1 MGDVMEAA
9 EPAEVTN
16 TETAVVPYP
25 VEAAMEAVSAMM
37 TPVSA
42 AMTSVSAV
50 SAAVTAACGCD
61 GRRESNDRGSD
72 GKGDGRFSK
81 HRSVSCVGHP
91 PAAMLV
97 PAAEAKL
104 NIGSRMREVGA
115 VTAPYACF
123 RRRCQVGVS
132 K

>member
-1 MGDVMEAA
+1 MADVMEAA

-42 AMTSVSAV
+42 AMTSVSA
-50 SAAVTAACGCD
+50 AVTAASSCD

-72 GKGDGRFSK
+72 GKRDGRFSK

>member
-1 MGDVMEAA
+1 
-9 EPAEVTN
+9 VTN

-42 AMTSVSAV
+42 AV
-50 SAAVTAACGCD
+50 SAASGCD

-72 GKGDGRFSK
+72 GKRDGRFSK

>member
-16 TETAVVPYP
+16 TETTVVPYP

-37 TPVSA
+37 TP
-42 AMTSVSAV
+42 M
-50 SAAVTAACGCD
+50 SAAVTAVTAASSCD
-61 GRRESNDRGSD
+61 GRRESKDRGSD
-72 GKGDGRFSK
+72 GKGDGRLSK

>member
-42 AMTSVSAV
+42 AMTSVSA
-50 SAAVTAACGCD
+50 AVTAASGCD

-91 PAAMLV
+91 PAAMLS
-97 PAAEAKL
+97 A
-104 NIGSRMREVGA
+104 GS
-115 VTAPYACF
+115 
-123 RRRCQVGVS
+123 
-132 K
+132 

>member
-1 MGDVMEAA
+1 
-9 EPAEVTN
+9 
-16 TETAVVPYP
+16 
-25 VEAAMEAVSAMM
+25 M

>member
-42 AMTSVSAV
+42 AMTSVSA
-50 SAAVTAACGCD
+50 AVTAASSCD

>member
-1 MGDVMEAA
+1 MADVMEAA
-9 EPAEVTN
+9 EPPEVTN
-16 TETAVVPYP
+16 AETAVVPYP

-42 AMTSVSAV
+42 AMTSVSA
-50 SAAVTAACGCD
+50 AVTAASGCD

>member
-42 AMTSVSAV
+42 AMTAESAAVSAV
-50 SAAVTAACGCD
+50 SAASSCD

-97 PAAEAKL
+97 PVAEAKL

>member
-1 MGDVMEAA
+1 MEAA

-42 AMTSVSAV
+42 AMTAESAAVSAV
-50 SAAVTAACGCD
+50 SAASSCD

-72 GKGDGRFSK
+72 GKGDGRF
-81 HRSVSCVGHP
+81 
-91 PAAMLV
+91 
-97 PAAEAKL
+97 L
-104 NIGSRMREVGA
+104 NIDLSPA
-115 VTAPYACF
+115 WAIHP
-123 RRRCQVGVS
+123 RRC
-132 K
+132 

>member
-16 TETAVVPYP
+16 TGTAVVPYP

-42 AMTSVSAV
+42 AMTSVST
-50 SAAVTAACGCD
+50 AVTAASGCD